1 MRDGGCVIGSVRYRS
16 IKWRTLSMT
25 SGLHGFSMAPKAHA
39 KSPGMASGLAVTK
52 TTGFFVSLTTADEIL
67 APPRPV
73 TKIDINERQVGRS
86 LQRRYECLG
95 CVCAVPTT
103 SCPRRS
109 STLFRSN
116 ARSQSSSTTRMRN
129 GFIARPP
136 LGTVMGLN
144 HRHSGPCHSGYLTA
158 IISTWFPPPKRRGRF
173 RDASTPARRGQGG
186 SQGTPDEASH
196 GVSTYASDCDASC
209 AESDF

>member
-1 MRDGGCVIGSVRYRS
+1 
-16 IKWRTLSMT
+16 MT
-25 SGLHGFSMAPKAHA
+25 SGLHGFSIAPKAHA

-52 TTGFFVSLTTADEIL
+52 TTGVFVSLTTADEIL
-67 APPRPV
+67 APEGP
-73 TKIDINERQVGRS
+73 S
-86 LQRRYECLG
+86 RRLTSTNAKSGE
-95 CVCAVPTT
+95 VCSAATRASVASAADPTT

-109 STLFRSN
+109 SMVFRSN

-129 GFIARPP
+129 GFIALPP
-136 LGTVMGLN
+136 PDTVMGLN
-144 HRHSGPCHSGYLTA
+144 RRHSGPCHSGYLTA
-158 IISTWFPPPKRRGRF
+158 VISTWFPPSKRRGRF